1 MNTTRKSRLLFV
13 GVIMLGLVG
22 LMFLSVDPQVQYTVD
37 EVMESPEDFSSD
49 EINIRGMV
57 KIQSIDNSTSIF
69 ILEGTDSEIQ
79 VSFAKIA
86 VPDGFEEGRMIA
98 VHGNLIQEGGLW
110 QIDAK
115 EIQTGCQSKYETE

>member
-1 MNTTRKSRLLFV
+1 MNTTRQSRLLFV
-13 GVIMLGLVG
+13 GAIMLGLFG
-22 LMFLSVDPQVQYTVD
+22 LMLLSVDPQVQYTVD

-57 KIQSIDNSTSIF
+57 KIQSIDNSTF
-69 ILEGTDSEIQ
+69 TFMLEGTDSEIQ

-86 VPDGFEEGRMIA
+86 VPDGFEEGHMIA
-98 VHGNLIQEGGLW
+98 VNGILNQEDGFW

-115 EIQTGCQSKYETE
+115 EIQTGCPSKYETE

>member
-1 MNTTRKSRLLFV
+1 
-13 GVIMLGLVG
+13 MLGLVG

-57 KIQSIDNSTSIF
+57 KIQSIDNSTSTF

-86 VPDGFEEGRMIA
+86 VPDGFEEGRMIV
-98 VHGNLIQEGGLW
+98 VHGNLIQEEW
-110 QIDAK
+110 IMAN
-115 EIQTGCQSKYETE
+115 

>member
-13 GVIMLGLVG
+13 GAIMLGLVG

-37 EVMESPEDFSSD
+37 EIMESPEDFSSD
-49 EINIRGMV
+49 EVNIRGMV
-57 KIQSIDNSTSIF
+57 KIQSIDNLTSTF

-86 VPDGFEEGRMIA
+86 VPDGFEEGRMVA
-98 VHGNLIQEGGLW
+98 VNGNLIQAGEFWL
-110 QIDAK
+110 IDAK
-115 EIQTGCQSKYETE
+115 EIQTGCPSKYETE

>member
-13 GVIMLGLVG
+13 GAIMLGLVG

-57 KIQSIDNSTSIF
+57 KIQSIDNSTSTF
-69 ILEGTDSEIQ
+69 MLEGTDSEIQ

-98 VHGNLIQEGGLW
+98 VNGILIQEGGFR

-115 EIQTGCQSKYETE
+115 EIQTGCPSKYETE

>member
-1 MNTTRKSRLLFV
+1 
-13 GVIMLGLVG
+13 MLGLVG

-57 KIQSIDNSTSIF
+57 KIQSIDNSTSTF

-79 VSFAKIA
+79 VYFAKIA

-110 QIDAK
+110 LIIMK
-115 EIQTGCQSKYETE
+115 VFLSLRLYVVCE

>member
-13 GVIMLGLVG
+13 GAIMLGLVG

-37 EVMESPEDFSSD
+37 NVMESPEDFTSD

-57 KIQSIDNSTSIF
+57 KIQSIDNSTSTF
-69 ILEGTDSEIQ
+69 ILEGTNSEIQ

-98 VHGNLIQEGGLW
+98 VNGNLIQEGELW

-115 EIQTGCQSKYETE
+115 EIQTGCPSKYETE

>member
-13 GVIMLGLVG
+13 GAIMLGLVG

-57 KIQSIDNSTSIF
+57 KIQSIDNSTSTF
-69 ILEGTDSEIQ
+69 LLEGTDSEIQ

-98 VHGNLIQEGGLW
+98 VNGYLIQEGGFW
-110 QIDAK
+110 QIDAN
-115 EIQTGCQSKYETE
+115 EIQTGCPSKYETE

>member
-13 GVIMLGLVG
+13 GAIMLGLVG

-37 EVMESPEDFSSD
+37 EVMESPEDFSS
-49 EINIRGMV
+49 V
-57 KIQSIDNSTSIF
+57 KIQSIDNSTSTF

-115 EIQTGCQSKYETE
+115 EIQTGCPSKYETE

>member
-13 GVIMLGLVG
+13 GAIMLGLVG

-57 KIQSIDNSTSIF
+57 KIQSIDNSTSTF
-69 ILEGTDSEIQ
+69 ILEGTNSEIQ

-98 VHGNLIQEGGLW
+98 VNGNLILEDELW

-115 EIQTGCQSKYETE
+115 EIQIGCPSKYETE

>member
-13 GVIMLGLVG
+13 GAIMLGLVG

-57 KIQSIDNSTSIF
+57 KIQSIDNSTSTF
-69 ILEGTDSEIQ
+69 MLEGTDSEIQ

-98 VHGNLIQEGGLW
+98 VNGILIQEGGFWL
-110 QIDAK
+110 IDAK
-115 EIQTGCQSKYETE
+115 EIQTGCPSKYETE

>member
-13 GVIMLGLVG
+13 GAIMLGLVG

-57 KIQSIDNSTSIF
+57 KIQSIDNSTSTF
-69 ILEGTDSEIQ
+69 ILEGANSEIQ
-79 VSFAKIA
+79 VLFAKIA

-98 VHGNLIQEGGLW
+98 VNLSLIH
-110 QIDAK
+110 I
-115 EIQTGCQSKYETE
+115 